1 MCTLWNSISYFLF
14 KECTYVNLYE
24 SLTGWESWWVFL
36 SSPPS
41 FDGFGGQHIGV
52 DRTLIKSGTV
62 SYTRGVLLP
71 RGCLLAACFT
81 GTSPRAAS
89 SSSHVGERLQ
99 RCSCSADT
107 LLLWGTEESTSIAPL
122 AANMAFSGCL
132 KGKPVSP
139 AHTTALMCQGSN
151 LNLTSTFMSCCSC
164 TLILARSD
172 R

>member
-89 SSSHVGERLQ
+89 SSSHVVNACRGAPAVQTHCYCEVQKRAQVLHLWLPTWHSVGVWKENQCLQ
-99 RCSCSADT
+99 QT
-107 LLLWGTEESTSIAPL
+107 LLPW
-122 AANMAFSGCL
+122 C
-132 KGKPVSP
+132 
-139 AHTTALMCQGSN
+139 
-151 LNLTSTFMSCCSC
+151 
-164 TLILARSD
+164 ARAETWI
-172 R
+172 

>member
-1 MCTLWNSISYFLF
+1 MLICMKVLLAEKVGGFFS
-14 KECTYVNLYE
+14 
-24 SLTGWESWWVFL
+24 

-62 SYTRGVLLP
+62 SYIRGVLLP

-107 LLLWGTEESTSIAPL
+107 LLQWGTAGEHKYCT
-122 AANMAFSGCL
+122 SGCQH
-132 KGKPVSP
+132 GIRSVSERKTIVFRTHYCP
-139 AHTTALMCQGSN
+139 DVPGQRLEFNFHLHELLFLHSHLSQKWQVS
-151 LNLTSTFMSCCSC
+151 SSV
-164 TLILARSD
+164 
-172 R
+172 